1 MNLSIKVAL
10 DATRKIEAGE
20 VVNMFSRWL
29 RDGVLADKR
38 PVEVIDYT
46 HVPFGPGV
54 MLVMEQSEFALYPGD
69 KCALT
74 YSARREGRAD
84 LAKEMPRAVGA
95 LLTGA
100 HLVEGS
106 PEMEDMVA
114 LRLDRFDVSVV
125 DGGSTALARAMLEPN
140 RRAVEACFHD
150 LFDREVEIV
159 DLALSGAYRAMV
171 RARRDLTSYV
181 SRSS

>member
-1 MNLSIKVAL
+1 MKLSIKVAL
-10 DATRKIEAGE
+10 QATRKIEADE
-20 VVNMFSRWL
+20 VVRMFSRWIE
-29 RDGVLADKR
+29 DGVLADKK
-38 PVEVIDYT
+38 PIEVIDYS

-54 MLVMEQSEFALYPGD
+54 MLVMEQSEFTFYPGD

-74 YSARREGRAD
+74 YSARREGSPD
-84 LAKEMPRAVGA
+84 LAKEMPCAVGA

-106 PEMEDMVA
+106 PEMQDVVA

-140 RRAVEACFHD
+140 RRAVEACFSD

-171 RARRDLTSYV
+171 RARRDLTAYV
-181 SRSS
+181 SRPS